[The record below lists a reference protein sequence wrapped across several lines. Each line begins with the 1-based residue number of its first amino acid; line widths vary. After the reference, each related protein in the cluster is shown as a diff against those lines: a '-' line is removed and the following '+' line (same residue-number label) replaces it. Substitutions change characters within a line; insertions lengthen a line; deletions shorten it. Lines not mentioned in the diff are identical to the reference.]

1 MSVPKEPERP
11 TDSATPG
18 DGGSVAQTA
27 EAVLEL
33 RGVTL
38 QRNGTAILQG
48 IDWTVAKGEHW
59 VVLGPNGSGKT
70 TLLQVVTGYEWPT
83 SGSVQVL
90 GAEYGHVDLRE
101 LRRSIGWVS
110 PAFASRLH
118 LRESARAV
126 VVSGCYGSIGLFY
139 EHPELEL
146 FERADDLL
154 TVLGCGPLRDRP
166 FGVLSQGERQRVLI
180 ARALMADPRLL
191 VLDEPTAG
199 LDIAAREDLLQGLD
213 VLIAAPAGPT
223 LLFVTHHLEEVG
235 EGMSHALLLS
245 GGVVVAAGPKAD
257 VAADE
262 LLSAAMGVPVQV
274 VRRNGRFFAITGGG
288 R

>member
-1 MSVPKEPERP
+1 MS
-11 TDSATPG
+11 T
-18 DGGSVAQTA
+18 TA
-27 EAVLEL
+27 PVVEL

-38 QRNGTAILQG
+38 RRNGTSILRG
-48 IDWTVAKGEHW
+48 IDWTVDVGEHW

-83 SGSVQVL
+83 TGSVRVL
-90 GAEYGHVDLRE
+90 GAEYGHVDLRD

-118 LRESARAV
+118 LREPARAI
-126 VVSGCYGSIGLFY
+126 VVSGTYGSIDLFY
-139 EHPELEL
+139 EHPDRGL

-154 TVLGCGPLRDRP
+154 TVLGCAHLRDRP

-199 LDIAAREDLLQGLD
+199 LDLAAREDLLQALD
-213 VLIAAPAGPT
+213 VLISAPGGPT

-235 EGMSHALLLS
+235 EGLSHVLLLNR
-245 GGVVVAAGPKAD
+245 GEVAAAGPKAEVVGD
-257 VAADE
+257 QV
-262 LLSAAMGVPVQV
+262 LSATMGVPIQV

-288 R
+288 GP